1 MDKGKII
8 KKAEKL
14 VKQGKLE
21 NAVQEYLKV
30 LKDNPNDW
38 AVVNIVGDLLVRL
51 EKKEEAVTY
60 FKKLADHYE
69 KDGFYLKAI
78 AIYKKIVK
86 LMPNSLPDCLKLAQL
101 YVEQGLPMEAKS
113 YYMKVAQDYLSL
125 GKSSEALEIYQKLVN
140 IDPSDVHLKLKLAE
154 LYQKEKN
161 PARAVADLIALG
173 DKALEEGRIAEARM
187 VFKKIL
193 DIQPKN
199 PDATFKLAEIYCREG
214 MNEKAL
220 ALFGTLIQ
228 DDPDNVKLL
237 AGMGDIYLRMGRLR
251 EAREVFE
258 RVTQLKPDD
267 VMAKLQLGLVALE
280 EGDVD
285 KAFELME
292 PAIDEKLGKLEYDK
306 VKIYLSQ
313 LLKKN
318 ERHAPTLEKLV
329 KLYTVTSDVAS
340 LVKTLKVLSEIY
352 LEKGDYHRAFPVLE
366 RLCELDPDNEEYGK
380 KLHLIR
386 AELSKEREEG
396 ETGSEGTMV
405 EEKEEVEEEEEI
417 AEEKEVK
424 KPEAAQPPISGM
436 ALREFTKE
444 EQQQINNA
452 VVEAEIFIKYGLID
466 KAVDKITSLFPD
478 CYHSLPLHETLK
490 KAYLEKKD
498 YEQAAK
504 EYAILVRLHQLKG
517 EEDKAK
523 AEEKEARDTIPEAS
537 LFDKA
542 LEELKVLAP
551 PIEPDMLVEEEDR
564 VPFVDGMTSVE
575 RSHSYL
581 TPPPVAK
588 EERKGREEPVLAS
601 LPEEEKQLTPLVS
614 STEKKEAGVK
624 TATPPP
630 KPEPVSQ
637 AGTPVEEEAGLVSV
651 SEKLLERLEEVD
663 FYIDQGFPRNAK
675 ELLKKLY
682 YQFPDNPEVLSRMSR
697 VGLDPASLPQLEE
710 IEEEKPT
717 PFTAEV
723 ERGLANAFE
732 RYEPSSPVGTSE
744 GKVIASESDLFA
756 EEESFFNLSQE
767 LGEDFLEGVIP
778 SPELS
783 AQDEEVEKEELIS
796 EIKGEIGK
804 SITEEDYQ
812 THYNLGIAYKEMKLI
827 DEAIGEFQV
836 SLKSE
841 ALYIESCSMLGIC
854 FMEKGMPEIAIKWF
868 EKGLE
873 KATGKEKEGLL
884 YYLAQAYE
892 LTGDIKK
899 ALEIYRELFN
909 LNPQFQDVAQRIRN
923 LER

>member
-1 MDKGKII
+1 LDKGKII

-113 YYMKVAQDYLSL
+113 YYMKVAQDYL
-125 GKSSEALEIYQKLVN
+125 
-140 IDPSDVHLKLKLAE
+140 HLKLKLAE

-366 RLCELDPDNEEYGK
+366 RLCELD
-380 KLHLIR
+380 R
-386 AELSKEREEG
+386 
-396 ETGSEGTMV
+396 GT
-405 EEKEEVEEEEEI
+405 
-417 AEEKEVK
+417 
-424 KPEAAQPPISGM
+424 
-436 ALREFTKE
+436 
-444 EQQQINNA
+444 
-452 VVEAEIFIKYGLID
+452 
-466 KAVDKITSLFPD
+466 
-478 CYHSLPLHETLK
+478 
-490 KAYLEKKD
+490 
-498 YEQAAK
+498 
-504 EYAILVRLHQLKG
+504 
-517 EEDKAK
+517 
-523 AEEKEARDTIPEAS
+523 
-537 LFDKA
+537 
-542 LEELKVLAP
+542 
-551 PIEPDMLVEEEDR
+551 
-564 VPFVDGMTSVE
+564 
-575 RSHSYL
+575 
-581 TPPPVAK
+581 
-588 EERKGREEPVLAS
+588 
-601 LPEEEKQLTPLVS
+601 
-614 STEKKEAGVK
+614 
-624 TATPPP
+624 
-630 KPEPVSQ
+630 
-637 AGTPVEEEAGLVSV
+637 
-651 SEKLLERLEEVD
+651 
-663 FYIDQGFPRNAK
+663 
-675 ELLKKLY
+675 
-682 YQFPDNPEVLSRMSR
+682 
-697 VGLDPASLPQLEE
+697 
-710 IEEEKPT
+710 
-717 PFTAEV
+717 
-723 ERGLANAFE
+723 
-732 RYEPSSPVGTSE
+732 
-744 GKVIASESDLFA
+744 
-756 EEESFFNLSQE
+756 
-767 LGEDFLEGVIP
+767 
-778 SPELS
+778 
-783 AQDEEVEKEELIS
+783 
-796 EIKGEIGK
+796 
-804 SITEEDYQ
+804 
-812 THYNLGIAYKEMKLI
+812 
-827 DEAIGEFQV
+827 
-836 SLKSE
+836 
-841 ALYIESCSMLGIC
+841 
-854 FMEKGMPEIAIKWF
+854 
-868 EKGLE
+868 
-873 KATGKEKEGLL
+873 
-884 YYLAQAYE
+884 
-892 LTGDIKK
+892 
-899 ALEIYRELFN
+899 
-909 LNPQFQDVAQRIRN
+909 
-923 LER
+923 